1 MKKWERY
8 KNRKKNKNN
17 KEIKKDQ
24 ARANDEAVSPTM
36 D

>member
-8 KNRKKNKNN
+8 KNRKKKH